1 MVLYKFWR
9 NLEMEGTKKRRFSKR
24 LGHSDV
30 SMTLQI
36 YTHLLDKNDDEL
48 IDHLEKISTNV
59 VKCGQTVVKEK

>member
-1 MVLYKFWR
+1 
-9 NLEMEGTKKRRFSKR
+9 
-24 LGHSDV
+24 
-30 SMTLQI
+30 MTLQI